1 MAKTNRPPAFM
12 ALTYSPVTRL
22 YRSGAGRGSNHARLR
37 SASELDRIHAAL
49 LVGHEQH
56 AAVVLVD
63 IVGQRRL
70 HAVARLRDEIAALLR
85 IGRIAD
91 VDDAQTGGEP
101 GDVEQAVLVHL
112 LAQLMRAE
120 PRHV

>member
-85 IGRIAD
+85 GRHRDALAAD
-91 VDDAQTGGEP
+91 RKR
-101 GDVEQAVLVHL
+101 HL
-112 LAQLMRAE
+112 EEGVRRLRERRVVFVA
-120 PRHV
+120 